1 MLCDQQLREPSSA
14 CRVRQ
19 KRHRA
24 AFLCRR
30 LDVDHRQHQEDVLQ
44 CDGIAYTLSVTLKHT
59 IPHDKCTQ
67 TRTRCCKEPFAY
79 AHVAGPHSHNAR
91 CQECYSLQA
100 IGLQQ
105 FAPCRST
112 LISHATKCTQN
123 WNHAMHSNA
132 IAHAVHEDSGRD
144 RSGSRDQRGEHGAE
158 RGRRRPPLAGVAG
171 RASHCMCTT
180 LCIETR
186 TEILTGC
193 IVPARIRVVDFRRFA
208 QTRAR
213 GLELEPTEDD
223 GRQPTEEECGG

>member
-1 MLCDQQLREPSSA
+1 MQ
-14 CRVRQ
+14 RVRQ

-30 LDVDHRQHQEDVLQ
+30 LDVDHRQHQEDVVRR
-44 CDGIAYTLSVTLKHT
+44 DGRYTLSVTLKHT

-132 IAHAVHEDSGRD
+132 IFHAVHEVTTKTA
-144 RSGSRDQRGEHGAE
+144 AE
-158 RGRRRPPLAGVAG
+158 TAAAAGISAVSTAARVAEAPLLALQG
-171 RASHCMCTT
+171 
-180 LCIETR
+180 LR
-186 TEILTGC
+186 TAC
-193 IVPARIRVVDFRRFA
+193 A
-208 QTRAR
+208 QHYALKR
-213 GLELEPTEDD
+213 GLKY
-223 GRQPTEEECGG
+223 

>member
-1 MLCDQQLREPSSA
+1 MPSCCVISSFVSLRPHAECGRSGIERPSY
-14 CRVRQ
+14 
-19 KRHRA
+19 
-24 AFLCRR
+24 
-30 LDVDHRQHQEDVLQ
+30 VDDSTLTIGRQHQEDVLQ

-132 IAHAVHEDSGRD
+132 IAHTVHEDSGRD
-144 RSGSRDQRGEHGAE
+144 RSGSRGISAVSTAAREAE
-158 RGRRRPPLAGVAG
+158 APPCWIGVAG
-171 RASHCMCTT
+171 ASHCMCTT

-193 IVPARIRVVDFRRFA
+193 ISNNPAS
-208 QTRAR
+208 
-213 GLELEPTEDD
+213 
-223 GRQPTEEECGG
+223 RQRY